1 MRGNEL
7 FNGQIINRTDAVEL
21 QARLDFFSK
30 KIMQAVNSCLEDGR
44 EIDVAQ
50 IRRQVYFNIIDVM
63 NKRNELFKKAL
74 DWLYSE
80 GKVADQRELS
90 LKTEINEVT
99 ISRILNDKV
108 KEPSESTLRKFN
120 AAFNHIFNMD
130 YFRGKDVPML
140 VDSGQLSTNN
150 NTHNIDVSSAINAAI
165 SAYVQLIE
173 TKDDVIAEKDAR
185 IVALEQIIIDKEKI
199 IKEKDARIAYIE
211 RQLTAIQLNEID
223 KYPFSIGAADGRE
236 NPKIQPNVSP
246 PKNNK
251 STNPR

>member
-1 MRGNEL
+1 
-7 FNGQIINRTDAVEL
+7 
-21 QARLDFFSK
+21 
-30 KIMQAVNSCLEDGR
+30 
-44 EIDVAQ
+44 
-50 IRRQVYFNIIDVM
+50 M

-140 VDSGQLSTNN
+140 VDSGQFPTN

-185 IVALEQIIIDKEKI
+185 IVALEQTIIDKEKI
-199 IKEKDARIAYIE
+199 IKEKDARIDYIE
-211 RQLTAIQLNEID
+211 R
-223 KYPFSIGAADGRE
+223 
-236 NPKIQPNVSP
+236 
-246 PKNNK
+246 
-251 STNPR
+251 